1 MGLFKQ
7 QQSQR
12 PFTQQRACDAC
23 PLRLGSVHATGL
35 EPAAKGAV
43 LPPGSIACQGRS
55 VCWPRHGPANL
66 AVIGFEFRS
75 AWLLRGCRQFWPRA
89 WRSHLAPSPRK
100 TDPCRP
106 SGCRPGGGRCF
117 LIGLAG
123 AEGGG
128 AGLVEVRGGS
138 AVRGARG
145 VAMPSC
151 GAVSAVAFRLG
162 RRPARLERP
171 REFGSGGWAGEKSA
185 EHKSFCRFSPRKKP
199 NHEPHF
205 GGNLPPSWN
214 LSGPAKPLQ
223 SGGAEDKQEKNQP
236 KKTFLLAFFPEK
248 AEHEPQS
255 GENLPPSWNLFG
267 PVKPL
272 QSPEWGSGGWA
283 GGNAAKNRKSRNEGE
298 AFPPTPLSEG
308 RELRR
313 PADGGPLRG
322 PRGAPPFAFPFLP
335 SESRALSL
343 PDKAARGAAPA

>member
-138 AVRGARG
+138 AVR
-145 VAMPSC
+145 V
-151 GAVSAVAFRLG
+151 AVAWRCPRAGPSARSRFDRGGGRPALGGQGKACKPPPEDGRKIRRTQTFLLASPPEKAESRTPIGGGTFPPPRTFPGLQNPSRMGERRLG
-162 RRPARLERP
+162 RRKRR
-171 REFGSGGWAGEKSA
+171 
-185 EHKSFCRFSPRKKP
+185 RKLKI
-199 NHEPHF
+199 
-205 GGNLPPSWN
+205 
-214 LSGPAKPLQ
+214 AQ
-223 SGGAEDKQEKNQP
+223 
-236 KKTFLLAFFPEK
+236 
-248 AEHEPQS
+248 
-255 GENLPPSWNLFG
+255 
-267 PVKPL
+267 
-272 QSPEWGSGGWA
+272 
-283 GGNAAKNRKSRNEGE
+283 
-298 AFPPTPLSEG
+298 
-308 RELRR
+308 
-313 PADGGPLRG
+313 
-322 PRGAPPFAFPFLP
+322 
-335 SESRALSL
+335 
-343 PDKAARGAAPA
+343 